1 MAGKG
6 DNINSLANLK
16 KGQGYLSTD
25 PHKFSKMGGE
35 ARRRRGMIRRAALEA
50 METGQVVI
58 NSKDVELFDALGN
71 KINIEFATAKLKV
84 PNYMA
89 IGMALMK
96 EAKNGDTK
104 AIEILIKLDENYENR
119 KLKLQEKDTK
129 IKEDILEHF
138 KKIQIVDSV
147 EEGEVIPYE
156 ELNRSID

>member
-16 KGQGYLSTD
+16 KGQGHLSTD

-58 NSKDVELFDALGN
+58 NSKDVELFDEAGN
-71 KINIEFATAKLKV
+71 KLKVEFATAKLKV

-96 EAKNGDTK
+96 EAKGGDTK

-119 KLKLQEKDTK
+119 KLKLQQKDTK
-129 IKEDILEHF
+129 IKEDLAAHLQ
-138 KKIQIVDSV
+138 KIKIVNPI
-147 EEGEVIPYE
+147 EIGEDIPYE
-156 ELNRSID
+156 DMDRSIE

>member
-1 MAGKG
+1 MAGNGNQISMQNISPNHGFGKG
-6 DNINSLANLK
+6 V
-16 KGQGYLSTD
+16 D
-25 PHKFSKMGGE
+25 PITAQKIGHKVMLQ
-35 ARRRRGMIRRAALEA
+35 RGMIRRAALEA

-58 NSKDVELFDALGN
+58 NSKDVELFDQAGN

-96 EAKNGDTK
+96 EAKGGDTK

-119 KLKLQEKDTK
+119 KLKLQQKDTK